1 MPGRNFGRVP
11 CSARSVLVATL
22 LFVFVSGA
30 SAGPRAADSPLP
42 GHRLVVGVADQN
54 ASTFRQPLYRRL
66 GLRISRLV
74 VPWNAALESDRRAW
88 VRGWL
93 AAAYKAGV
101 EPLVAFGRFSGQSM
115 KPPSV
120 AAYRRAFGAFRSA
133 FPSVR
138 TYTPWNEANHQ
149 AQPTFRRPGLAARYF
164 MVMRSG
170 CGGCR
175 ILAADVLDN
184 HSAPKWLRQFL
195 GALSGPPPQ
204 LWGLHNYIDVNRH
217 HRIALSGT
225 ARVLATVPGQ
235 VWLTEVGGLVKTA
248 ALPYDEQRAAHAIRY
263 LFTIAGALSNRI
275 ARVYVYNWHG
285 VVTAAGARLHK
296 RAWDS
301 GLMEPN
307 GRPRAGYF
315 ALRSELRLL
324 RLGCWA
330 GMPSLGRPAY
340 LAGCA

>member
-30 SAGPRAADSPLP
+30 SAGPRPAASSLP

-93 AAAYKAGV
+93 AAAYKVGV

-175 ILAADVLDN
+175 VFAAGGLGN
-184 HSAPKWLRQFL
+184 HNPPQRVRAFPWPP
-195 GALSGPPPQ
+195 GGPPPPVV
-204 LWGLHNYIDVNRH
+204 GPPH
-217 HRIALSGT
+217 HHH
-225 ARVLATVPGQ
+225 VEPPPPPPPG
-235 VWLTEVGGLVKTA
+235 G
-248 ALPYDEQRAAHAIRY
+248 P
-263 LFTIAGALSNRI
+263 
-275 ARVYVYNWHG
+275 
-285 VVTAAGARLHK
+285 
-296 RAWDS
+296 
-301 GLMEPN
+301 P
-307 GRPRAGYF
+307 PP
-315 ALRSELRLL
+315 
-324 RLGCWA
+324 
-330 GMPSLGRPAY
+330 PS
-340 LAGCA
+340 

>member
-1 MPGRNFGRVP
+1 VVASSF
-11 CSARSVLVATL
+11 LVATL
-22 LFVFVSGA
+22 LCLVVSAAPASPRPVA
-30 SAGPRAADSPLP
+30 SAHLGA
-42 GHRLVVGVADQN
+42 GLVVGVADQN
-54 ASTFRQPLYRRL
+54 ASTFRQPLYRQL

-74 VPWNAALESDRRAW
+74 VPWNAALDSNRRVW

-93 AAAYKAGV
+93 AAAQRAGV
-101 EPLVAFGRFSGQSM
+101 EPLVAFGRFSGQSIR
-115 KPPSV
+115 PPSV
-120 AAYRRAFGAFRSA
+120 AAYRRAFRAFRAA

-149 AQPTFRRPGLAARYF
+149 AQPTFRRPGLAARYYE
-164 MVMRSG
+164 VMRAN
-170 CGGCR
+170 CPGCR

-195 GALSGPPPQ
+195 GALAGPAPQ

-217 HRIALSGT
+217 HRIASSGT

-248 ALPYDEQRAAHAIRY
+248 ALPYNEKRAAGAIRY
-263 LFTIAGALSNRI
+263 LFTIAAALSNRI

-285 VVTAAGARLHK
+285 VVTARGARRHPLV
-296 RAWDS
+296 WDS
-301 GLMEPN
+301 GLIEPN
-307 GRPRAGYF
+307 GRPRPGYF

-324 RLGCWA
+324 RLGCWGA
-330 GMPSLGRPAY
+330 LPSVRRPAY